1 MTCNTLYASAGRD
14 HIGSYIVRDVRKNN
28 PENINKWEDVTEEA
42 NYCMVLLLQQNGL
55 YWLTVVI

>member
-1 MTCNTLYASAGRD
+1 MQYASVGQD

-28 PENINKWEDVTEEA
+28 PENINKWEDITEEA

-55 YWLTVVI
+55 YSLTVAI